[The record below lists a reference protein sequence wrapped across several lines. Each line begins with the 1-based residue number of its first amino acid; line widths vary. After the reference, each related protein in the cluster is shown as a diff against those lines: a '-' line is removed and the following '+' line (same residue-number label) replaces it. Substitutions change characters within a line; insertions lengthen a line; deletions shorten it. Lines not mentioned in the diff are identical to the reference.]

1 MSAVGPDHVSAGR
14 TSWRLRTVA
23 GRGRRSHVITCL
35 LPGAGYQR
43 PGTGRT
49 RPRLPARAAWHA
61 GGVSRRVKITGDL
74 FHQSVPVG
82 AVKVTRPGRWGNP
95 FTVKEH
101 GLKRALQLYREQ
113 LAAHPEL
120 VAQARR
126 DLAGM
131 DLACWCKLPTDGE
144 RDLCHGAI
152 LLEAMALSN
161 EISRVRFW
169 EARLQQRP
177 AGQHSPSQ
185 APLEAYW
192 QIVRPPVRRWLDC

>member
-152 LLEAMALSN
+152 LLEAMGADAATGLGQATAL
-161 EISRVRFW
+161 
-169 EARLQQRP
+169 RP
-177 AGQHSPSQ
+177 SDQ
-185 APLEAYW
+185 
-192 QIVRPPVRRWLDC
+192 